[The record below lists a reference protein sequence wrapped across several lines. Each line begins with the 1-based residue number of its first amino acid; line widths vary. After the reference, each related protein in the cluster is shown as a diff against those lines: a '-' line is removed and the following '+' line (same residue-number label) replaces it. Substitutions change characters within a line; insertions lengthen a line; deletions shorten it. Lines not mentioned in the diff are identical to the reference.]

1 MSLRVLVIPEDPTY
15 NGYILKPLVQALLAA
30 AGRPRA
36 IVTVLSNPRLTGYD
50 HALRA
55 IREELPGKYRH
66 YDLWLFAPDADRA
79 GDAAMAGLETDLRR
93 QGVRL
98 LVCAAQPE
106 VEIYACV
113 AHRADLGMTWNEART
128 HPRFKEQVF
137 GPLLARH
144 GDPRRP
150 GGGRD
155 QLVAATLANFQAL
168 LQFCPEL
175 ARLLERIR
183 EQVADIQET

>member
-1 MSLRVLVIPEDPTY
+1 MSLRVLVVPEDPTY

-36 IVTVLSNPRLTGYD
+36 AVTVLSSPRLTGFD
-50 HALRA
+50 HAMRA
-55 IREELPGKYRH
+55 IRDELPGKYRH
-66 YDLWLFAPDADRA
+66 FDLWIFVPDADRA
-79 GDAAMAGLETDLRR
+79 GDAAMAALEADLRR
-93 QGVRL
+93 EGIRL

-113 AHRADLGMTWNEART
+113 AHRASLDMSWNEARQ

-137 GPLLARH
+137 EPLLARH

-155 QLVAATLANFQAL
+155 QLVASTLSNFQAL
-168 LQFCPEL
+168 LQLCPEL

-183 EQVADIQET
+183 EQMADIQET

>member
-1 MSLRVLVIPEDPTY
+1 MSLRVLVVPEDPTY
-15 NGYILKPLVQALLAA
+15 NGYILKPVIQALLAA

-36 IVTVLSNPRLTGYD
+36 VVTVLSSPRLTGFD
-50 HALRA
+50 HAMRA
-55 IREELPGKYRH
+55 IRDELPAKYRH
-66 YDLWLFAPDADRA
+66 FDLWIFVPDADRA
-79 GDAAMAGLETDLRR
+79 GEAAMAKLEADL
-93 QGVRL
+93 GKVGIRL

-113 AHRADLGMTWNEART
+113 AHRASLGMSWNDARQ
-128 HPRFKEQVF
+128 HRSFKEQVF
-137 GPLLARH
+137 EPVLARH

-155 QLVAATLANFQAL
+155 QLVASALSNFQAL

-175 ARLLERIR
+175 ATLLERIR
-183 EQVADIQET
+183 GQVADMQEP

>member
-1 MSLRVLVIPEDPTY
+1 MSLRVLVIPEEPTY
-15 NGYILKPLVQALLAA
+15 NGYILKPLTQALLAA

-36 IVTVLSNPRLTGYD
+36 DVTVLSSPRLTGFD
-50 HALRA
+50 HAMRA
-55 IREELPGKYRH
+55 IRDELPGKYRH
-66 YDLWLFAPDADRA
+66 FDLWIFVPDADRA
-79 GDAAMAGLETDLRR
+79 ADAAMVALEADLRR
-93 QGVRL
+93 GGVRL

-113 AHRADLGMTWNEART
+113 AHRAGLGMTWNEARE
-128 HPRFKEQVF
+128 HPRFKDQVF
-137 GPLLARH
+137 EPLLARH

-155 QLVAATLANFQAL
+155 QLVASTLTNFPAL

-183 EQVADIQET
+183 EQVVDIQET